1 MHISYRTPSCAS
13 RDRISSALPYPDL
26 RCLDSLRLSVS
37 FGIPAGWEAT
47 PNELADGRRLV
58 LASDPSNSD
67 TNIFIAFTPIRP
79 DYSSLGSF
87 GNIDYV
93 ASTVIPSCGQNGA
106 CRFANGDAIE
116 GRMIASSVRK
126 GNYVYDYTIEQKN
139 GPTSRATTLEPPARA
154 PGPTACNPD
163 VPPPDCC
170 DPSLICEHGPLS
182 VLPSRRRHLLSLFT
196 VQADAGASILVS
208 LTAQC
213 LDSNYAE
220 LAPTFNAVI
229 ESYKP

>member
-1 MHISYRTPSCAS
+1 MLTFFSLSAALLPAVPADVTSRTGLT
-13 RDRISSALPYPDL
+13 RRALMVPGLAAATVGFAQQSTAADL
-26 RCLDSLRLSVS
+26 RPFKDSRYGVS
-37 FGIPAGWEAT
+37 FGILAGWEAT

-139 GPTSRATTLEPPARA
+139 GPT
-154 PGPTACNPD
+154 
-163 VPPPDCC
+163 
-170 DPSLICEHGPLS
+170 
-182 VLPSRRRHLLSLFT
+182 RHLLSLFT

>member
-1 MHISYRTPSCAS
+1 LMPALHTLRPCSLHICEWSTISDDGLTRRALMVPGLAAVTAGYAQQSTAAS
-13 RDRISSALPYPDL
+13 DL
-26 RCLDSLRLSVS
+26 RMYKDSRYGVS
-37 FGIPAGWEAT
+37 FGIPMAWEAT
-47 PNELADGRRLV
+47 PNELPDGRRLV
-58 LASDPSNSD
+58 LASDPNDSD
-67 TNIFIAFTPIRP
+67 TNVFIAFTPIRP

-93 ASTVIPSCGQNGA
+93 ASTVIPSCSSNGA

-116 GRMIASSVRK
+116 GRMISSAVRK

-139 GPTSRATTLEPPARA
+139 GPK
-154 PGPTACNPD
+154 
-163 VPPPDCC
+163 
-170 DPSLICEHGPLS
+170 
-182 VLPSRRRHLLSLFT
+182 RHLLSLFT

-213 LDSNYAE
+213 LDSRYGE

-229 ESYKP
+229 ESYKS